1 MIEFQEIIKIY
12 NIQPVNRETN
22 SYARYVPSVLKSYY
36 SLLGHYKFNHIY
48 NHLLTPDDFI
58 DENGYTAFY
67 IENQNVVHW
76 SFKNNDLRNDP
87 PVYQSCDKENFFL
100 ESASLSEFLTSMA
113 YFQGLMGGL
122 DYCDEYEINFYNSQ
136 IEKLKSLSTLK
147 EKCTNPFM
155 GMEYYEISPKTIIG
169 VTKINDFYNILYGSS
184 FENDYLE
191 VEKMLAKC
199 I

>member
-122 DYCDEYEINFYNSQ
+122 DYCDEYEIDFYNTQ
-136 IEKLKSLSTLK
+136 VEKLKSLSSLK

-155 GMEYYEISPKTIIG
+155 GMEYYETTPNTIIG
-169 VTKINDFYNILYGSS
+169 VTKTNDSYNILYGSS
-184 FENDYLE
+184 FKNDYLE
-191 VEKMLAKC
+191 VEKMLAVC